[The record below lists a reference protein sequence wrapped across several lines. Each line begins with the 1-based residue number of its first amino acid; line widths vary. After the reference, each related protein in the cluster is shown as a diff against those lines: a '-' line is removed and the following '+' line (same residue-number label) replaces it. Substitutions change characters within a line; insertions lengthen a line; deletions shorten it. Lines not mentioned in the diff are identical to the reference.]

1 MKNILKYLLLCCS
14 ALSLFGCEDYLDKT
28 PQGDKTE
35 EVFSPVS
42 TKRNNLSTVS
52 ISTCAPADQ
61 PLVHIRYFSDSA
73 LADECEGS
81 SAENGLVEQV
91 QRRRLGTRC
100 GTLLEMQR
108 HDRRRAPAT
117 LSGLRSIRTSAV
129 QTSFSKVSRNTTR
142 PTRRYTPERCRS
154 VSARSISCAPTC
166 TTAC

>member
-35 EVFSPVS
+35 EDVF
-42 TKRNNLSTVS
+42 TRFNETEQLINLS
-52 ISTCAPADQ
+52 
-61 PLVHIRYFSDSA
+61 
-73 LADECEGS
+73 
-81 SAENGLVEQV
+81 
-91 QRRRLGTRC
+91 
-100 GTLLEMQR
+100 
-108 HDRRRAPAT
+108 